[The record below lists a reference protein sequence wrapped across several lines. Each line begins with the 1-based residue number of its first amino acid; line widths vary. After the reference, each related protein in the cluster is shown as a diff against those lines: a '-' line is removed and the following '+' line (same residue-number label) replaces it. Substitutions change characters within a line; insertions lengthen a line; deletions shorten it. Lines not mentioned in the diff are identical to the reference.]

1 MTAEVELQETIFKQ
15 KEAGPLEFLYVDE
28 NGSPIDVSTGT
39 FNLLVKEN
47 KSKDDAD
54 AIITKADADLDK
66 TQADVGK
73 IIATILEADT
83 DQLAKKWLGEMRA
96 VFGPDDIEKSDDF
109 WFTIREAIHKDD
121 AP

>member
-1 MTAEVELQETIFKQ
+1 MTAISSVTPPFKQ

-28 NGSPIDVSTGT
+28 NGNPVDVSTGT

-47 KSKDDAD
+47 KNKTDSQ
-54 AIITKADADLDK
+54 AIITKTDGDLDK
-66 TQADVGK
+66 TQAANGI

-83 DQLAKKWLGEMRA
+83 DQLAKKWVGEMRA
-96 VFGPDDIEKSDDF
+96 VFGPDDIEKSDDLVF
-109 WFTIREAIHKDD
+109 EIVAAVHKDD